1 MCNQCRNKKQKSIM
15 KKKKKHDK
23 IVLLRKNNLNT
34 IEFLISKTLIDSYI
48 SHEEFISVNDE
59 KIMQWNKKIGT
70 HLCNI
75 IDEYG

>member
-1 MCNQCRNKKQKSIM
+1 M
-15 KKKKKHDK
+15 
-23 IVLLRKNNLNT
+23 LLRKNNLNT

-75 IDEYG
+75 IYEYG

>member
-1 MCNQCRNKKQKSIM
+1 M
-15 KKKKKHDK
+15 
-23 IVLLRKNNLNT
+23 LLRKNNLNT

-59 KIMQWNKKIGT
+59 KIMQWNKKIAT

>member
-1 MCNQCRNKKQKSIM
+1 MCAINAGIKS
-15 KKKKKHDK
+15 KSQ
-23 IVLLRKNNLNT
+23 LRKNNLNT